1 MFGSFAELNDGVEL
15 TGERMVAGGDALGH
29 APDGRVVLIDGAL
42 PGERVEVQITSDRSD
57 MLRAR
62 VAAVLD
68 ASPDRVTPP
77 CAFARAG
84 CGGCGW
90 QHVAPHVQP
99 QLKLDVVR
107 DALRRIARVDDP
119 PLGDPVPLPPTG
131 YRSTVRA
138 LVVDGRAAFRR
149 RASHEPITIESC
161 LVAHPLVD
169 DVLRNGRFGEAREV
183 TVRASVATRERCLL
197 PDPSHATIDVAD
209 DVQIGSRASV
219 TEVVDGTP
227 LRVSIRSFF
236 QTRPDGA
243 TVLARLVRNAVGPNR
258 TVADL
263 YCGVGLFAAR
273 LDSPLRVVAVERAS
287 SSVRDAR
294 HNLRHLPARVVRSD
308 VDAFRPEPVEVVIA
322 DPSRRGVGRAGV
334 RTIERTGAGRVVLV
348 SCDAAAL
355 ARDVSLLHASGFDL
369 RSVTLVDLFPHTP
382 HIEAVSVLE
391 R

>member
-1 MFGSFAELNDGVEL
+1 MPKGSF
-15 TGERMVAGGDALGH
+15 
-29 APDGRVVLIDGAL
+29 I
-42 PGERVEVQITSDRSD
+42 
-57 MLRAR
+57 
-62 VAAVLD
+62 
-68 ASPDRVTPP
+68 
-77 CAFARAG
+77 
-84 CGGCGW
+84 
-90 QHVAPHVQP
+90 
-99 QLKLDVVR
+99 
-107 DALRRIARVDDP
+107 
-119 PLGDPVPLPPTG
+119 
-131 YRSTVRA
+131 
-138 LVVDGRAAFRR
+138 
-149 RASHEPITIESC
+149 
-161 LVAHPLVD
+161 
-169 DVLRNGRFGEAREV
+169 
-183 TVRASVATRERCLL
+183 
-197 PDPSHATIDVAD
+197 
-209 DVQIGSRASV
+209 SR
-219 TEVVDGTP
+219 
-227 LRVSIRSFF
+227 
-236 QTRPDGA
+236 
-243 TVLARLVRNAVGPNR
+243 
-258 TVADL
+258 VADL